1 MKIQAYLETTIIK
14 NAVYQVRVIIV
25 IPGGKPHVF
34 VYNANSMG
42 EKGDKRFY
50 HRLNIYLKDVDNLTI
65 EDVKKSI
72 DILKEIYEKD
82 SHYTPKHT

>member
-1 MKIQAYLETTIIK
+1 MKKQAYLETTIIK

-25 IPGGKPHVF
+25 IPGGPPHDF
-34 VYNANSMG
+34 VYNAKSMG
-42 EKGDKRFY
+42 EKGKKRFY

-72 DILKEIYEKD
+72 DILEEIYEKD